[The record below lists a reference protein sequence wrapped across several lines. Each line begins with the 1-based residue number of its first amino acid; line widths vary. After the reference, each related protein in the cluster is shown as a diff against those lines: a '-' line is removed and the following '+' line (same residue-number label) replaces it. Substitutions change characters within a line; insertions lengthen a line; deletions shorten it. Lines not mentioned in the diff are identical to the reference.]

1 MVNLHE
7 ATVVFYPGTP
17 DEKVALDRLSLTLNE
32 GSFTTVVGTNGS
44 GKSTLLNVLAGSLTP
59 RCGRLSVDGTDIT
72 AWPVHRRSALV
83 SRVFQDPMLGT
94 APTLTVEENLAMAQ
108 MRGKTRT
115 LAMALDRKRRER
127 FAQRLAAFG
136 LGLEKRMTTP
146 AGMLSGGQ
154 RQVLALI
161 MATLD
166 APRLLLLDEHTAALD
181 PRTAALVMDA
191 TQQVVSSQ
199 RLTTLMITHNMQHA
213 VDHGDRLLMMEAGRI
228 KLDVAGSEKAGLGV
242 NDIVRR
248 FGAAADHVLL
258 QTAA

>member
-1 MVNLHE
+1 MIQLHD
-7 ATVVFYPGTP
+7 ARVVFCPGTP
-17 DEKVALDRLSLTLNE
+17 DEKVALDGLNLSLAE
-32 GSFTTVVGTNGS
+32 GSFTVVVGANGA
-44 GKSTLLNVLAGSLTP
+44 GKSTLLNVFAGSVVP
-59 RCGRLSVDGTDIT
+59 RSGRLVIDRTDVT
-72 AWPVHRRSALV
+72 SWPVYRRAAMV

-94 APTLTVEENLAMAQ
+94 APTLTVEQNLALAD

-115 LAMALDRKRRER
+115 LSMALDRKRRSR
-127 FAQRLAAFG
+127 FAEQLAAFG
-136 LGLEKRMTTP
+136 LGLESRMTTP

-191 TQQVVSSQ
+191 TRRVVSAQ

-228 KLDVAGSEKAGLGV
+228 KLDVAGEEKAGLGV
-242 NDIVRR
+242 PEIVQR
-248 FGAAADHVLL
+248 FGMAADHVLL
-258 QTAA
+258 QTVA